1 MAICIHRT
9 KLIIY
14 LLRARYIPKFDTMT
28 DDTKGDTEPTR
39 LVGRKK
45 RPYPKPLLVFGVKR
59 ATSEEFA
66 AIPVNWKKPLSR

>member
-1 MAICIHRT
+1 
-9 KLIIY
+9 
-14 LLRARYIPKFDTMT
+14 MT

-45 RPYPKPLLVFGVKR
+45 RPYPKPLLLFGVKR

-66 AIPVNWKKPLSR
+66 AIPANWKKPLSK